1 MLIIDIW
8 ETENIPDE
16 WKEAL
21 IVPIFKKGDKHN
33 CNNYRGISLL
43 STSYKVLSKIILKR
57 IETYTDSLIEEHQ
70 SGFIK
75 GRSTTDQLFIVKET
89 IAKYWEFNKECYLLF
104 IDFSK
109 AYDSLNRSEIWY
121 KMEKFGIPRK
131 LIRLVKMTVTGS
143 KCKVLV
149 DGDLSTPFEVDTG
162 VRQGDGLSPTIFNIA
177 LEETLEKVHRTEGGV
192 TIGKKINI
200 LAFADVISS

>member
-21 IVPIFKKGDKHN
+21 IVPIFKKGDKHD

-89 IAKYWEFNKECYLLF
+89 IAKYWEFNKESIIY
-104 IDFSK
+104 
-109 AYDSLNRSEIWY
+109 
-121 KMEKFGIPRK
+121 
-131 LIRLVKMTVTGS
+131 
-143 KCKVLV
+143 
-149 DGDLSTPFEVDTG
+149 
-162 VRQGDGLSPTIFNIA
+162 
-177 LEETLEKVHRTEGGV
+177 
-192 TIGKKINI
+192 
-200 LAFADVISS
+200 